1 MVRARYLRV
10 ALPALS
16 TVESQQLAF
25 LNASSPSSAG
35 GVPTFGAA
43 DAAAAAAGCVVMFVG
58 LAWLNGSS
66 DSTSSCPLS
75 ERAAWLVAAALAL
88 PVGAV
93 VVAEGL
99 ALPENEVA
107 AGCLALVRSLD
118 CQGDTHCGGA
128 GPLPVYVYQRLG
140 EGNGEGEE
148 DGAYD
153 VGAME
158 QVATAL
164 QVARAAGDG
173 GGIGSP
179 TRLKSRR
186 VATTA
191 AAEAGAYSL
200 SSPQDSA
207 LMRRK
212 RRTAAYEVPLHD
224 LNEPASPPKNLFCV
238 GSFK

>member
-1 MVRARYLRV
+1 
-10 ALPALS
+10 
-16 TVESQQLAF
+16 
-25 LNASSPSSAG
+25 
-35 GVPTFGAA
+35 VPTFGAA
-43 DAAAAAAGCVVMFVG
+43 DAAAAAAGCVVIFVG

-107 AGCLALVRSLD
+107 AGWLALVRSLD

-128 GPLPVYVYQRLG
+128 GPLYVYQRLG

-153 VGAME
+153 VDAME
-158 QVATAL
+158 QAATAL
-164 QVARAAGDG
+164 QAARAAGDG

-186 VATTA
+186 AATTA

-207 LMRRK
+207 LVRRK
-212 RRTAAYEVPLHD
+212 RRAAAYEVPLHD

-238 GSFK
+238 WSFK